1 MWSELVFDANFIF
14 LLIIIEI
21 NKSIV
26 KHAFL
31 FSNDH
36 IPVTAAQTKSNGQ
49 VFTQLKSIKI
59 IINIV
64 NLLIWGEKAIQNLQG
79 IPFLI

>member
-1 MWSELVFDANFIF
+1 MIEQIKNKEPIELGFWCYFIF

-31 FSNDH
+31 
-36 IPVTAAQTKSNGQ
+36 
-49 VFTQLKSIKI
+49 LKLWDTSMPIH
-59 IINIV
+59 V
-64 NLLIWGEKAIQNLQG
+64 L
-79 IPFLI
+79 